1 MNTRHPRVC
10 RCLQPQVWELAD
22 LNSRVL
28 AEWVWDEPQHPMCW
42 NNWGS
47 HGPVPEHPRPGMGHV
62 ADPVVP
68 CTMLRIAKAKGS
80 NRVCSA
86 CRALDPQWSQ
96 TIGSTTAKPCK
107 ICDTLG
113 HCAAWCCNW
122 FLSILEQVRI
132 IWRRACWTRAKIS
145 LRYCH
150 WHRAIRCRCQYWRI
164 MPLRTRSVS
173 PFLPCYWPCNKNWSC
188 VVLVGALW
196 EDVLAKT
203 GYGMLR
209 TSEGSRP

>member
-1 MNTRHPRVC
+1 MQWLRCKKVKAGGSKVCNRSMNTRHPRVC

-122 FLSILEQVRI
+122 FLSILDF
-132 IWRRACWTRAKIS
+132 RASSNYLTPCMLNACQNKLALLPLAS
-145 LRYCH
+145 CH
-150 WHRAIRCRCQYWRI
+150 
-164 MPLRTRSVS
+164 
-173 PFLPCYWPCNKNWSC
+173 
-188 VVLVGALW
+188 
-196 EDVLAKT
+196 
-203 GYGMLR
+203 
-209 TSEGSRP
+209 